1 MAKRKDAKTKKAE
14 KEFKKQINESVYFN
28 MAMNK
33 PSDKIKEEFYRPVYG
48 TKKRKEGK
56 NYEVD
61 DQRYDPYLFGYSS
74 DHNYHYV
81 QYRTY
86 SFID

>member
-33 PSDKIKEEFYRPVYG
+33 PSDKIKEAFYRPVYG

-56 NYEVD
+56 NYEID
-61 DQRYDPYLFGYSS
+61 D
-74 DHNYHYV
+74 
-81 QYRTY
+81 
-86 SFID
+86 

>member
-14 KEFKKQINESVYFN
+14 KEFKKQISDSLYFN

-48 TKKRKEGK
+48 TKKRKEDK

-61 DQRYDPYLFGYSS
+61 D
-74 DHNYHYV
+74 
-81 QYRTY
+81 
-86 SFID
+86 